1 MKSIKLV
8 FEGGLGNQLF
18 QLAYGLHLQKKY
30 NCKVFYDVSK
40 YKTEKIES
48 RDFELD
54 AFGLPEDWVRE
65 PIKNGRIRRF
75 GLRYFVYL
83 FTTFFYFK
91 LRKLFHERSII
102 DKSYTKIINFFGVH
116 RIHYMTYR
124 DPGFSLFSEVLVY
137 GHWFWPE
144 VALEHEN
151 DLKRL
156 IISRRT
162 MYSENLDILNRIKS
176 TKSVGVH
183 IRRGDYV
190 ALGKIACNI
199 KYYEYSINEIADKVK
214 DAVFFVFS
222 DDINWVKQN
231 LQTDKQVV
239 FVDNNNDTVDDF
251 TLFSSCCH
259 FIMSNSTFSWWGAFL
274 GKTQEKIVFAPLCW
288 DPEDRLSRSPL
299 VLDSWVKVDN
309 TKFFDK

>member
-8 FEGGLGNQLF
+8 FQGGLGNQLF
-18 QLAYGLHLQKKY
+18 QLAYGLHLQNKY

-40 YKTEKIES
+40 YKTEKIEY

-75 GLRYFVYL
+75 GLRYCFYL
-83 FTTFFYFK
+83 PLTYIFAKLKGAFPRKKFF
-91 LRKLFHERSII
+91 I
-102 DKSYTKIINFFGVH
+102 DHLYLTLTNFIGVH
-116 RIHYMTYR
+116 RIHYYYKYQ
-124 DPGFSLFSEVLVY
+124 DPGFSILSQILIY
-137 GHWFWPE
+137 GNWFWRDMVFPQE
-144 VALEHEN
+144 QT
-151 DLKRL
+151 LKDM
-156 IISRRT
+156 IVSRRT
-162 MYSENLDILNRIKS
+162 MSSENLDMLNRIKS
-176 TKSVGVH
+176 SNSVGVH

-190 ALGKIACNI
+190 ALGKIACTI
-199 KYYEYSINEIADKVK
+199 KYYEHSINEIADRVK

-231 LQTDKQVV
+231 LHTDKQVV

-259 FIMSNSTFSWWGAFL
+259 FIMSNSTFSWWSAFL
-274 GKTQEKIVFAPLCW
+274 GKCPSKLVFVPQYW
-288 DPEDRLSRSPL
+288 DLEDLSTECPFL
-299 VLDSWVKVDN
+299 MNTWQKVDN
-309 TKFFDK
+309 RKFL